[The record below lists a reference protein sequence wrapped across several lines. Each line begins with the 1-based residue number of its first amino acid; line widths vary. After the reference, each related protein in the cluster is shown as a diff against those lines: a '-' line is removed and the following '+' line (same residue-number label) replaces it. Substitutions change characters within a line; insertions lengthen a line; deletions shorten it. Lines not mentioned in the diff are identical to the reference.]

1 MIRGIKSDVKSRLNN
16 IYLLQQLLQTNKDEM
31 IEAMEL
37 QYEIRSVVDSG
48 IAEIFD
54 KWLNNI
60 EDEIN
65 KIDKELTFILNCI
78 NQIRDA
84 EDKKIII
91 ELYVNR
97 KSINEIE
104 KEFGMEHDFMIET
117 LEEIYIQLKRII
129 RKNQVNYD
137 LWSNICYT
145 RWKY

>member
-16 IYLLQQLLQTNKDEM
+16 IYLLQQLLQINKDEI
-31 IEAMEL
+31 IETMEL

-54 KWLNNI
+54 KWLNDI
-60 EDEIN
+60 ENEIN

-78 NQIRDA
+78 NQIKDS

-91 ELYVNR
+91 DLYVNR
-97 KSINEIE
+97 KPINEIE
-104 KEFGMEHDFMIET
+104 KEFGMEHDFMLET

-137 LWSNICYT
+137 L
-145 RWKY
+145 

>member
-137 LWSNICYT
+137 L
-145 RWKY
+145 